1 MTRLLFALLLVA
13 LETTAVSLPLTAVA
27 AGAPPWPLLAGATLL
42 GWLADQAALR
52 LQARFERP
60 ALLAGAL
67 LATALVIGGE
77 LGVGLP
83 GAFGAL
89 VPGSPRVLHAYALL
103 LLALLLFWRGT
114 RVDTRDSA
122 AVGALFTRGAAAGVA
137 GLLVGA
143 IFATGQP
150 AGSPAVLGQIVAL
163 VGLGLLALA
172 VSHAQEAAGG
182 RLGGLDRRWL
192 LTLLAAVGAVLALA
206 LGAAALL
213 GQGEATAAIQG
224 LLRLIL
230 LPFALVGGAIVWLI
244 LALFAGPLRA
254 LIAALLARL
263 RGLEPLPV
271 ADNAFGD
278 QQGQAAFE
286 TITRIAN
293 GATFLLALIPI
304 AILVAAILVMR
315 RRARPR
321 TEPDEERESL
331 GALTS
336 LAGDLRELL
345 AGQRNPFARRPEGLR
360 AALTALDG
368 DDPTTR
374 ARRAY
379 VRLLLLLEGRERVRP
394 PARTPAEFAPEA
406 AAALEAD
413 EPVARLT
420 AAYERARYDLEGATP
435 ALADDAEAALRE
447 LDRS

>member
-1 MTRLLFALLLVA
+1 MARLLFALLLVA
-13 LETTAVSLPLTAVA
+13 LETTAVSLPLTALA
-27 AGAPPWPLLAGATLL
+27 AGTPPWPLLAGATLL
-42 GWLADQAALR
+42 GLLADQAALR
-52 LQARFERP
+52 LQARLERP
-60 ALLAGAL
+60 TLLAGAL
-67 LATALVIGGE
+67 LAAALVIGGG
-77 LGVGLP
+77 LGLGPL
-83 GAFGAL
+83 GAL
-89 VPGSPRVLHAYALL
+89 GALIPGGPAVAQAYALL

-122 AVGALFTRGAAAGVA
+122 GVGALFTRGAAASVA

-143 IFATGQP
+143 IFGTGRP
-150 AGSPAVLGQIVAL
+150 PGSPAILGQIVAL

-192 LTLLAAVGAVLALA
+192 LTLLAAVGVVLAVA
-206 LGAAALL
+206 LGAAGLL
-213 GQGEATAAIQG
+213 GQSEATAAIQG

-244 LALFAGPLRA
+244 LALFAEPLRA

-263 RGLEPLPV
+263 RGLEPPPV
-271 ADNAFGD
+271 PDNAFGE
-278 QQGQAAFE
+278 QQGQAVFE

-304 AILVAAILVMR
+304 AILVAAILIMR

-321 TEPDEERESL
+321 PETDEERESL
-331 GALTS
+331 GALAS

-345 AGQRNPFARRPEGLR
+345 AGLRNPFARRLAGLR
-360 AALTALDG
+360 AALAALEG
-368 DDPTTR
+368 HDPTTR

-379 VRLLLLLEGRERVRP
+379 VRLLLLLEGREHVRP

-406 AAALEAD
+406 AAALDAA

-420 AAYERARYDLEGATP
+420 AAYERARYDPTGASP
-435 ALADDAEAALRE
+435 AMADDAEAALRD